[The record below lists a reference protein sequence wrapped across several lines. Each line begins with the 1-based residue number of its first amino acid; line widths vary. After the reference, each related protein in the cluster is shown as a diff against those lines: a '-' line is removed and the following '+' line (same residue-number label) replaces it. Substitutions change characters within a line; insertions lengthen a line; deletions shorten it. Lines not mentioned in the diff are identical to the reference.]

1 MDLINLLENKS
12 INFKKRINWQEY
24 FMSLA
29 FLVSMRSSCSR
40 LHVGSVIVKDRR
52 IISTGY
58 NGFLA
63 GLPHNSIIRDN
74 HEMATVHAEQNCI
87 TDCAKRGVN
96 TANGS
101 IYITHFP
108 CIHCTKFILAAGLK
122 EVYYHSD
129 YKNDPIALELL
140 KKSGVIVKKI

>member
-1 MDLINLLENKS
+1 MDLVRFLDAKS
-12 INFKKRINWQEY
+12 RDFKERIDWQEY

-40 LHVGSVIVKDRR
+40 LHVGAVIVKDKR

-63 GLPHNSIIRDN
+63 GLPHESIIRDN

-87 TDCAKRGVN
+87 TDCAKRGVSVSG
-96 TANGS
+96 AS

-108 CIHCTKFILAAGLK
+108 CIHFAFS
-122 EVYYHSD
+122 SD
-129 YKNDPIALELL
+129 SVSDPPWNIFCL
-140 KKSGVIVKKI
+140 S

>member
-1 MDLINLLENKS
+1 MDLIEYLDFRSRCFEE
-12 INFKKRINWQEY
+12 RIDWDEY
-24 FMSLA
+24 FISLA

-58 NGFLA
+58 NGFLP
-63 GLPHNSIIRDN
+63 GLPHESIIRDN

-87 TDCAKRGVN
+87 TDCASRGVSV
-96 TANGS
+96 NGAS
-101 IYITHFP
+101 IFITHFP
-108 CIHCTKFILAAGLK
+108 CIHCTKFILSAGISK
-122 EVYYHSD
+122 VYYRND

-140 KKSGVIVKKI
+140 IKSNIEIKKI